1 MSQTVSKLERVS
13 LHLFVYNN
21 VVRYVCQVMFV
32 YYNVVRYDVVRYNN
46 VVRYDVC
53 SV

>member
-1 MSQTVSKLERVS
+1 MSQIVSKLERVS

-21 VVRYVCQVMFV
+21 VVRY
-32 YYNVVRYDVVRYNN
+32 
-46 VVRYDVC
+46 DVC

>member
-1 MSQTVSKLERVS
+1 MSQIVSKLERVS

-21 VVRYVCQVMFV
+21 VIRYDVVRYD
-32 YYNVVRYDVVRYNN
+32 VVRYDVVRYNN

>member
-1 MSQTVSKLERVS
+1 MSHFVSKLERVS
-13 LHLFVYNN
+13 LHLFVYN
-21 VVRYVCQVMFV
+21 
-32 YYNVVRYDVVRYNN
+32 NVVRYDVVRYNN

>member
-1 MSQTVSKLERVS
+1 MSQIVSKLERVS

-21 VVRYVCQVMFV
+21 VVRYDA
-32 YYNVVRYDVVRYNN
+32 VRYDVVRYNN

>member
-21 VVRYVCQVMFV
+21 VVRY
-32 YYNVVRYDVVRYNN
+32 DVVRYNN

>member
-1 MSQTVSKLERVS
+1 MSQIVSKLERVS

-21 VVRYVCQVMFV
+21 VVRYD
-32 YYNVVRYDVVRYNN
+32 VVRYDVVRYNN